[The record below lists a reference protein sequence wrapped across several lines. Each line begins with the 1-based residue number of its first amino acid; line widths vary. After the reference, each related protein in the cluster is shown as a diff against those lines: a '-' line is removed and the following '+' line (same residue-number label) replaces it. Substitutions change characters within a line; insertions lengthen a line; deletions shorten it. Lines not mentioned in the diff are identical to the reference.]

1 METEE
6 RELEGE
12 GRAIEGA
19 WFEEIE
25 RGKRARD
32 EVGGAGRQ
40 EGWEGSRGGGVA
52 PLVFWRAQRRKNSLR
67 SREGDGGGEKMGLG
81 EKNGEEF
88 DQVKVALVPVFETNM
103 PDEFVLGGHVVVSDH
118 AAVPPRAELHP
129 DVSSY

>member
-40 EGWEGSRGGGVA
+40 EGWEGSRGGG
-52 PLVFWRAQRRKNSLR
+52 
-67 SREGDGGGEKMGLG
+67 
-81 EKNGEEF
+81 
-88 DQVKVALVPVFETNM
+88 
-103 PDEFVLGGHVVVSDH
+103 
-118 AAVPPRAELHP
+118 
-129 DVSSY
+129 